1 MEAANKN
8 VKTII
13 EKMTEK
19 YHDWPAKL
27 PFALWGYR
35 TSVRT
40 PTGATPYSL
49 VYGMEAISI
58 ELEIPSLRIAL
69 ESQIPEV
76 DWVQARY
83 EELLLIDEKR
93 LAALNQ
99 VQLYQRRISRSFN
112 KKVRAR
118 NLKDGDLVLKEIRAP
133 VRDPRGKFKPNWAG
147 PYIIKK
153 ILKGGAVQLTDIE
166 GVEFSQLTNLDQ
178 LKKYHVR

>member
-1 MEAANKN
+1 
-8 VKTII
+8 
-13 EKMTEK
+13 MTEK

-49 VYGMEAISI
+49 VYGMEAVLPI

-178 LKKYHVR
+178 LKKYHV